1 MEPQAALT
9 PQLSIVIPAMNEERR
24 LPRTLERVVEYLRG
38 RSETWEVIVVDDG
51 SRDRTA
57 DIVEELARSLNEPR
71 LSVLRLPKNQGKG
84 GAQRSGVARS
94 RGDRVLL
101 MDADL
106 ATPIEELEPLWKAM
120 DRGADVAIGSRA
132 LATSNITRPQSLPRV
147 LLGSAG
153 NLWIRFF
160 AVSGIHDTQCG
171 FKLFRGD
178 LARKLFAAG
187 RENRFAIDIEL
198 LCMAQ
203 RVFHADIA
211 EVGVRWEHQ
220 DFSSVRWRDYVDVLA
235 RVARIGMRIPK
246 NSRSND

>member
-1 MEPQAALT
+1 MGAQDVPA

-24 LPRTLERVVEYLRG
+24 LPRTLQRVVEYMRE
-38 RSETWEVIVVDDG
+38 RPETWEVIVVDDG

-57 DIVEELARSLNEPR
+57 DIVEELSRELDEPR
-71 LSVLRLPKNQGKG
+71 LTVLRLARNQGKG
-84 GAQRSGVARS
+84 GAQREGVAHS
-94 RGDRVLL
+94 RGERVLL

-106 ATPIEELEPLWKAM
+106 ATPIEELEPLWRAI

-132 LATSNITRPQSLPRV
+132 LPTSNITRPQSLPRV

-160 AVSGIHDTQCG
+160 AVAGIYDTQCG

-178 LARKLFAAG
+178 LARKLFAMG

-198 LCMAQ
+198 LCLAQ

-211 EVGVRWEHQ
+211 EIGVTWEHQ
-220 DFSSVRWRDYVDVLA
+220 DLSSVRWRDYVDVLA
-235 RVARIGMRIPK
+235 RVARIGIRIPK
-246 NSRSND
+246 SK

>member
-1 MEPQAALT
+1 MGTQDVSA
-9 PQLSIVIPAMNEERR
+9 PQLSVVIPAMNEERR
-24 LPRTLERVVEYLRG
+24 LPRTLRSVVAYLRG
-38 RSETWEVIVVDDG
+38 RQETWEVIVVDDG

-57 DIVEELARSLNEPR
+57 DIVEELSRELDERR
-71 LSVLRLPKNQGKG
+71 LSVLRLAKNQGKG
-84 GAQRSGVARS
+84 GAQRAGVARS
-94 RGDRVLL
+94 LGGRVLL

-106 ATPIEELEPLWKAM
+106 ATPIEELDPLWKAI
-120 DRGADVAIGSRA
+120 DRGADIAIGSRA
-132 LATSNITRPQSLPRV
+132 LMTSNVTRSQSLPRA

-160 AVSGIHDTQCG
+160 AVPGIYDTQCG

-178 LARKLFAAG
+178 LARKLFALG

-211 EVGVRWEHQ
+211 EIGVRWEHQ
-220 DFSSVRWRDYVDVLA
+220 DLSSVRWRDYVDVLS
-235 RVARIGMRIPK
+235 RVARIGIRIPK
-246 NSRSND
+246 NSPPRT

>member
-1 MEPQAALT
+1 
-9 PQLSIVIPAMNEERR
+9 
-24 LPRTLERVVEYLRG
+24 LRG
-38 RSETWEVIVVDDG
+38 RQETWEVIVVDDG

-57 DIVEELARSLNEPR
+57 DIVEELSRELDERR
-71 LSVLRLPKNQGKG
+71 LSVLRLAKNQGKG
-84 GAQRSGVARS
+84 GAQRAGVARS
-94 RGDRVLL
+94 LGGRVLL

-106 ATPIEELEPLWKAM
+106 ATPIEELDPLWKAI
-120 DRGADVAIGSRA
+120 DRGADIAIGSRA
-132 LATSNITRPQSLPRV
+132 LMTSNVTRSQSLPRA

-160 AVSGIHDTQCG
+160 AVPGIYDTQCG

-178 LARKLFAAG
+178 LARKLFALG

-211 EVGVRWEHQ
+211 EIGVRWEHQ
-220 DFSSVRWRDYVDVLA
+220 DLSSVRWRDYVDVLS
-235 RVARIGMRIPK
+235 RVARIGIRIPK
-246 NSRSND
+246 NSPPRT

>member
-1 MEPQAALT
+1 MGAQDVAA

-24 LPRTLERVVEYLRG
+24 LPRTLHRVVEYLRG

-57 DIVEELARSLNEPR
+57 DIVEELSKELDEPR

-84 GAQRSGVARS
+84 GAQREGVAHS
-94 RGDRVLL
+94 RGARVLL

-120 DRGADVAIGSRA
+120 DRGADIAIGSRA
-132 LATSNITRPQSLPRV
+132 LPTSNITRPQSLPRV

-160 AVSGIHDTQCG
+160 AVSGIYDTQCG

-178 LARKLFAAG
+178 LARKLFAVG

-211 EVGVRWEHQ
+211 EIGVKWEHQ
-220 DFSSVRWRDYVDVLA
+220 DLSSVRWRDYVDVLA
-235 RVARIGMRIPK
+235 RVARIGMRIPH
-246 NSRSND
+246 NDRSDS

>member
-1 MEPQAALT
+1 MGAHDVTA

-24 LPRTLERVVEYLRG
+24 LPRTLHRVVEYLRT

-57 DIVEELARSLNEPR
+57 DIVEEISRELDEPR
-71 LSVLRLPKNQGKG
+71 LSVLRLVKNQGKG
-84 GAQRSGVARS
+84 GAQREGVARS
-94 RGDRVLL
+94 RGARVLL

-106 ATPIEELEPLWKAM
+106 ATPIEELDPLWKAL
-120 DRGADVAIGSRA
+120 DRGADIAIGSRA
-132 LATSNITRPQSLPRV
+132 LPTSNITRPQSISRV
-147 LLGSAG
+147 ILGSAG
-153 NLWIRFF
+153 NLWIRVF

-171 FKLFRGD
+171 FKLFKGD

-211 EVGVRWEHQ
+211 EIGVRWEHQ
-220 DFSSVRWRDYVDVLA
+220 DLSSVRWRDYVDVLA
-235 RVARIGMRIPK
+235 RVARIGLRIPR
-246 NSRSND
+246 NTRPGS

>member
-1 MEPQAALT
+1 
-9 PQLSIVIPAMNEERR
+9 IVIPAMNEERR
-24 LPRTLERVVEYLRG
+24 LPRTLRRVVAYLRD
-38 RSETWEVIVVDDG
+38 RPESWEVIVVDDG

-57 DIVEELARSLNEPR
+57 EVVEELARELDEPR
-71 LSVLRLPKNQGKG
+71 LSVLKLPKNQGKG
-84 GAQRSGVARS
+84 GAQREGVAHS

-106 ATPIEELEPLWKAM
+106 ATPIEELEPLWKAI
-120 DRGADVAIGSRA
+120 DRGADIAIGSRA

-160 AVSGIHDTQCG
+160 AVSDIRDTQCG

-178 LARKLFAAG
+178 LARKLFAVG

-198 LCMAQ
+198 LCLAQ

-211 EVGVRWEHQ
+211 EIGVRWEHQ
-220 DFSSVRWRDYVDVLA
+220 DLSSVRWRDYVDVLA

>member
-1 MEPQAALT
+1 MGVQDVSA

-24 LPRTLERVVEYLRG
+24 LPRTLRRVVAYLRELPQ
-38 RSETWEVIVVDDG
+38 SWEVIVVDDG

-57 DIVEELARSLNEPR
+57 EVVEELARELEEPR
-71 LSVLRLPKNQGKG
+71 LSVLKLLKNQGKG
-84 GAQRSGVARS
+84 GAQREGVARS
-94 RGDRVLL
+94 RGERVLL

-106 ATPIEELEPLWKAM
+106 ATPIEELEPLWKAI
-120 DRGADVAIGSRA
+120 DRGADIAIGSRA
-132 LATSNITRPQSLPRV
+132 LPTSNITRPQSLPRV

-153 NLWIRFF
+153 NWWIRFF

-178 LARKLFAAG
+178 LARKLFAVG

-198 LCMAQ
+198 LCLAQ

-211 EVGVRWEHQ
+211 EIGVRWEHQ
-220 DFSSVRWRDYVDVLA
+220 DLSSVRWRDYVDVLA

-246 NSRSND
+246 NSRPDA

>member
-1 MEPQAALT
+1 MEPQVAPT

-84 GAQRSGVARS
+84 GAQRSGVAQT

-132 LATSNITRPQSLPRV
+132 LASSNITRPQSVPRV

-235 RVARIGMRIPK
+235 RVTRIGMRIPK
-246 NSRSND
+246 NGR